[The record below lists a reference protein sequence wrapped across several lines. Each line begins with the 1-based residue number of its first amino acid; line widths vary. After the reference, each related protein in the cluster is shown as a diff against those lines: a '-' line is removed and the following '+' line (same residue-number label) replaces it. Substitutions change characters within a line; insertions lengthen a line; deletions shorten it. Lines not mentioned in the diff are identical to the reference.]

1 MDSRPVVERGQQPV
15 HLEVRQR
22 ELVPQPT
29 RKQCLSVTDPGKP
42 PDELDAGGGQGVE
55 IQRPALRR
63 ADELRRGESSRA
75 HQIVDFVVPLVPHTG
90 GIHPPEYVA
99 TSIGPRQAHVLADR
113 KDDGSARPGDLVGE
127 LHARRRRSHDQHA
140 AVGQMARIAVIE
152 RRHGLDVWRQCLRER
167 RHAGDVAG
175 AARQHHG
182 AALQH
187 ARIRRDGVPDVCTC
201 DRGDGGVR
209 AHGSGDH
216 HRVARDELHHL
227 AHGHVAV
234 RITAFVVI
242 PGQSALPV
250 GRQQTKRIPALPAP
264 GIRRLSALEHD
275 VVDGASSETSARRKT
290 RMPGPDDDR
299 GDLLDGDAPL
309 QVHAAYAGEAR
320 LPRRSRSRDW

>member
-1 MDSRPVVERGQQPV
+1 
-15 HLEVRQR
+15 
-22 ELVPQPT
+22 
-29 RKQCLSVTDPGKP
+29 
-42 PDELDAGGGQGVE
+42 
-55 IQRPALRR
+55 
-63 ADELRRGESSRA
+63 
-75 HQIVDFVVPLVPHTG
+75 
-90 GIHPPEYVA
+90 
-99 TSIGPRQAHVLADR
+99 
-113 KDDGSARPGDLVGE
+113 
-127 LHARRRRSHDQHA
+127 
-140 AVGQMARIAVIE
+140 MARIAVIE
-152 RRHGLDVWRQCLRER
+152 GRHGLNVWRQCLRER

-216 HRVARDELHHL
+216 HRVARDELHYF

-275 VVDGASSETSARRKT
+275 VVDGASSETLARRKT

-299 GDLLDGDAPL
+299 GDLLDGDARFRCAPPKR
-309 QVHAAYAGEAR
+309 AR
-320 LPRRSRSRDW
+320 LGYLDGHVHGIGDDVVHRGALLRLRDDAPRSLPSMRLRRF